1 HRLSADQA
9 LVHPWLQEMDLKF
22 TKSLSK
28 ERMKKFLVRQKW
40 QKTGTAILALRRMA
54 LLSNKPIIVANYSSN
69 YTELNHN
76 QKEAILS
83 LLQKQIQSKP
93 SFTVQ
98 LKNQEEVE
106 GSTACL
112 CCHIEGFPDPKVIWY
127 QDDSPIQECS
137 RVWIEY
143 KDNGSCS
150 LIISNILQSDSGL
163 YTCKAM
169 NCLGEATSSAKL
181 TVHPL

>member
-1 HRLSADQA
+1 
-9 LVHPWLQEMDLKF
+9 MDLKF

-54 LLSNKPIIVANYSSN
+54 LLSNKPKVNE
-69 YTELNHN
+69 TCPGLQEKDELNHN

-181 TVHPL
+181 TVHPLTGVSNK